1 MKPRRGR
8 PNLAGLEPHRA
19 CSIFKRKLD
28 CAIKKSTGNNIKFS
42 VCSLVT
48 ATSNKNC
55 QASQGPRFKLQASAF
70 FSFLFFFFTKRRH
83 LRQKLRLKSR
93 LFCFLQFVVVPPQW
107 FSVTEPSNVRRP
119 PTLATN
125 STKNSGQV
133 VLFICEKKNCG
144 ISEPIFETVVSYH
157 RFKN

>member
-1 MKPRRGR
+1 MSYRACSQEIRRIRLLGRVNELAMKPRRGR

-28 CAIKKSTGNNIKFS
+28 CAIKNSTGNNIKFS

-70 FSFLFFFFTKRRH
+70 FSFLVKIAFKITH
-83 LRQKLRLKSR
+83 
-93 LFCFLQFVVVPPQW
+93 FLLS
-107 FSVTEPSNVRRP
+107 SVRCRS
-119 PTLATN
+119 A
-125 STKNSGQV
+125 
-133 VLFICEKKNCG
+133 
-144 ISEPIFETVVSYH
+144 TVVFSYRTEQCSATADTCNKQH
-157 RFKN
+157 KKQWAGRTVYL